1 MCGMSL
7 STTTHWVV
15 VSLNR
20 EIDFLSSQLRTLSVC
35 DVWNVDLE
43 DLVSSAIFQLNSRER
58 PIVIDHLLNLYSPDL
73 QQDDTLCEYLTLAIQ
88 LVYDRLSPII
98 PGNMDVQEY
107 SFVGEDIMIGGKL
120 F

>member
-1 MCGMSL
+1 MYATSL
-7 STTTHWVV
+7 STTHWVV

-20 EIDFLSSQLRTLSVC
+20 EIEHLDNCLRLFQAADC
-35 DVWNVDLE
+35 WAIGLE
-43 DLVSSAIFQLNSRER
+43 DLVSSAVFQLNSRDR
-58 PIVIDHLLNLYSPDL
+58 PLMIDHLLNLYDPDERE
-73 QQDDTLCEYLTLAIQ
+73 DDNLCEFLTLAIQ